1 MKPLDLEPMDYGQRV
16 TSSAAR
22 GGGFRVN
29 RRNFLKAL
37 GAGLFVCAVDLPECA
52 QESGGRFGRHPL
64 PKNISAWLHIS
75 ADNHVTVFTGK
86 VEVGQNIRTSLAQ
99 LVADELHVT
108 FDSISILMG
117 DTDKVPW
124 DAGTFGSRTTP
135 TMGPI
140 LRTMATAARELLT
153 QTAATRWHVDAAG
166 LVAVDGKVT
175 DKENARSLTYGE
187 ITGGKNLVKIVTGDP
202 ALTPAKDWAI
212 AGTPVPKAGIRKFVT
227 GEHKYP
233 SDVVLPNMLYG
244 AMLRP
249 EGFNATLDSLDT
261 SAAEKM
267 PGVKIVREGDFVGA
281 VSADNFTSHEAVKA
295 IRAKWTVP
303 AQPSNADLFA
313 YFRNH
318 PAGGD
323 DRWPP
328 RAAGNVAEGMAQ
340 ADVKHEQQYTVQY
353 IAHCPL
359 EPRAAVAEWSDGK
372 VTVWTGTQRPF
383 GIRDDLMRELD
394 LPVDKV
400 RVIQPDMG
408 SAYGGKHE
416 NAAATEA
423 ARLSKAVGQPVKVV
437 WTREEEMTWAYFRPG
452 GLIEIKAGALHDGT
466 LLAWEHHNYNSGP
479 SGVETPY
486 KVANQVVQFHR
497 TDSPLRQGS
506 YRALA
511 VTANNFARETHMDA
525 MAHELK
531 MDPLAFRMKNLDDDR
546 LRAVFE
552 KAANKFRWGREAS
565 TPERGF
571 GIAGGTAKNGYVATC
586 AEVEID
592 PTKKTIHIR
601 RVVQSWESGAI
612 VNPNGLENQVIG
624 ALIQGM
630 GGTLFENIRFA
641 NGRILNPL
649 FSEYRLPRFKDV
661 PQIDVVLVNS
671 KDLPSAG
678 AGEIAIVGIAPA
690 VGNAIFAASGVRL
703 CHMPMMPDKPI
714 PGVEPGPFQA

>member
-1 MKPLDLEPMDYGQRV
+1 MKPLDWNTLESGQGA
-16 TSSAAR
+16 TSNTAR
-22 GGGFRVN
+22 RGGFRVD
-29 RRNFLKAL
+29 RRDFLKAL
-37 GAGLFVCAVDLPECA
+37 GAGLFVCAVDLPEWA
-52 QESGGRFGRHPL
+52 QESGGRFGRHSL

-75 ADNHVTVFTGK
+75 ADNRVTVFTGK

-99 LVADELHVT
+99 QVAEELHVS
-108 FDSISILMG
+108 FDSIGMLMG

-135 TMGPI
+135 TMAPI
-140 LRTMATAARELLT
+140 LRSMAAAARETLT

-166 LVAVDGKVT
+166 LVAFNGKII
-175 DKENARSLTYGE
+175 DKENSRSLTYGE
-187 ITGGKNLVKIVTGDP
+187 ITRGKNLVKIVAVDP
-202 ALTPAKDWAI
+202 ALTPAKDWKI

-233 SDVVLPNMLYG
+233 SDMVRPNMLYG

-249 EGFNATLDSLDT
+249 EGFHATLDSIDT

-267 PGVKIVREGDFVGA
+267 PGVKIIREGDFVGA
-281 VSADNFTSHEAVKA
+281 VSADDFTAHQAVKA
-295 IRAKWTVP
+295 IHAQWTVP
-303 AQPSNADLFA
+303 AQPSNEELFA
-313 YFRNH
+313 YFKSH
-318 PAGGD
+318 PASEGG
-323 DRWPP
+323 RGP
-328 RAAGNVAEGMAQ
+328 AHASGNVAQGMAQ
-340 ADVKHEQQYTVQY
+340 ADVTHSQHYTVQY

-359 EPRAAVAEWSDGK
+359 EPRAAVAEWHDGK

-383 GIRDDLMRELD
+383 GIRDDLMREFQ

-416 NAAATEA
+416 NAAAIEA

-437 WTREEEMTWAYFRPG
+437 WTREEEMTWAYFRPA
-452 GLIEIKAGALHDGT
+452 GLIEVKAGARHDGT

-486 KVANQVVQFHR
+486 KVANQLVQFHP

-525 MAHELK
+525 MAHKLK
-531 MDPLAFRMKNLDDDR
+531 MDPLQFRLKNLEDER
-546 LRAVFE
+546 LREVFE
-552 KAANKFRWGREAS
+552 KAADKFGWDREAS

-586 AEVEID
+586 AEVEIH
-592 PTKKTIHIR
+592 PANKTIHIR
-601 RVVQSWESGAI
+601 RVVQAWDCGAI
-612 VNPNGLENQVIG
+612 VNPNGLENQVMG

-630 GGTLFENIRFA
+630 GGALFENIRFD

-649 FSEYRLPRFKDV
+649 FSQYRLPRFKDV
-661 PQIDVVLVNS
+661 PQIEVILVDRKDV
-671 KDLPSAG
+671 PSAG

-690 VGNAIFAASGVRL
+690 VGNALFAASGVRL
-703 CHMPMMPDKPI
+703 CHMPMAPNKAI
-714 PGVEPGPFQA
+714 PGVEPGPFLS